1 MSIRTPL
8 ATLCLTLAVAGS
20 LSAQKVSTD
29 WDHSADWSKY
39 NSYYIQIQ
47 KAFGTQLARSGRSR
61 RLTRHSSPGAGRR
74 WRPST
79 RPARRCSSAVPAR
92 RKRPA
97 PRCTR
102 AAAFAGWGWG
112 GGGMGMATT
121 STSQYVVGTLVVD
134 IFDVMTKQLLF
145 RGQAQETVNK
155 DAEKNTR
162 HLQGHGED
170 VQGLPSAGGGE
181 VVLPSSR
188 ATLSPE
194 CC

>member
-39 NSYYIQIQ
+39 NSYYVQIQ
-47 KAFGTQLARSGRSR
+47 KAFGTQLSQERAIAAVDSALKSKGWKKMATLDAASAAV
-61 RLTRHSSPGAGRR
+61 LISGAGQKEET
-74 WRPST
+74 ST
-79 RPARRCSSAVPAR
+79 
-92 RKRPA
+92 
-97 PRCTR
+97 TMYTGGG
-102 AAAFAGWGWG
+102 FAGWGWG

-145 RGQAQETVNK
+145 RGQAQETVSNNS
-155 DAEKNTR
+155 EKNIK
-162 HLQGHGED
+162 
-170 VQGLPSAGGGE
+170 AMYK
-181 VVLPSSR
+181 
-188 ATLSPE
+188 ATEKMFKDFPPQAAAK
-194 CC
+194 

>member
-29 WDHSADWSKY
+29 WDHSANWSKY

-47 KAFGTQLARSGRSR
+47 KAFGDQLAQQRAIAAVDSALKSR
-61 RLTRHSSPGAGRR
+61 GWKKMPTIDAASAAVLVSGAGQKDET
-74 WRPST
+74 ST
-79 RPARRCSSAVPAR
+79 TMYSGGGG
-92 RKRPA
+92 
-97 PRCTR
+97 
-102 AAAFAGWGWG
+102 FAGWGWG

-121 STSQYVVGTLVVD
+121 STSSYVVGTLVVD

-155 DAEKNTR
+155 NAEKNTEAMYKAMAKMFKDFPP
-162 HLQGHGED
+162 Q
-170 VQGLPSAGGGE
+170 A
-181 VVLPSSR
+181 
-188 ATLSPE
+188 AAK
-194 CC
+194 